1 MIIVVIPVF
10 NEEKTIK
17 NIINK
22 VSNFCDYIIAVND
35 CSTDNTGEVLNSMDN
50 TKLIILE
57 NDKNL
62 GIGGATKK
70 GIKKALEKEV
80 DIIVKFDGDGQHLP
94 EDLPK
99 FIEKIKEKNY
109 DFVKG
114 NRFKLSTDAMPL
126 VKIFGN
132 LIATN
137 LQKIVTGNFKLSD
150 PNNGFIAFKSEI
162 FDFVKLS
169 NLRDDYF
176 FENSLLMNLNIY
188 KFKVTEVPIKTIY
201 GEEKSSIPI
210 MRGSIKLVPVFLKL
224 LYQKNYLNLTQN
236 LSLGSIIF
244 FILNF
249 SIFIKLINYEIIS
262 SIYLLVLAILYAII
276 EVINF
281 LNE

>member
-1 MIIVVIPVF
+1 MIIVVVPVF
-10 NEEKTIK
+10 NEEKTIQ
-17 NIINK
+17 NVINK
-22 VSNFCDYIIAVND
+22 VSKFCDYVIVVND
-35 CSTDNTGEVLNSMDN
+35 CSTDNTGELLNSLDN
-50 TKLIILE
+50 KKLIILE

-70 GIKKALEKEV
+70 GIKKALEIEA
-80 DIIVKFDGDGQHLP
+80 DIIIKFDADGQHLA

-99 FIEKIKEKNY
+99 FIEQIIDNNY

-114 NRFKLSTDAMPL
+114 NRFKLSVDQMPFPKL
-126 VKIFGN
+126 FGN

-137 LQKIVTGNFKLSD
+137 LQKVVTGNFKLSD

-162 FDFVKLS
+162 FDFVKIK

-176 FENSLLMNLNIY
+176 FENSILMNLNIF

-201 GEEKSSIPI
+201 GAEKSSIPLI
-210 MRGSIKLVPVFLKL
+210 RGSIKIIPVFLKL
-224 LYQKNYLNLTQN
+224 LYKKNHLSLIQN

-249 SIFIKLINYEIIS
+249 SIFIKLIIPSFIS
-262 SIYLLVLAILYAII
+262 ITLLLLLGSLYFIV

-281 LNE
+281 LND

>member
-10 NEEKTIK
+10 NEEKTIQ
-17 NIINK
+17 NIINEI
-22 VSNFCDYIIAVND
+22 SNFCDYVIAVND
-35 CSTDNTGEVLNSMDN
+35 ASTDNTGELLNALDN
-50 TKLIILE
+50 KKLIVLE

-70 GIKKALEKEV
+70 GILKALEKEA
-80 DIIVKFDGDGQHLP
+80 DIIVKFDADGQHLP

-99 FIEKIKEKNY
+99 FIEQIEEKNY

-114 NRFKLSTDAMPL
+114 NRFKLSVDEMPL
-126 VKIFGN
+126 VKLFGN

-137 LQKIVTGNFKLSD
+137 LQKVVTGNFKLSD

-162 FDFVKLS
+162 FDFVKVS

-176 FENSLLMNLNIY
+176 FENSFLMNLNIF

-201 GEEKSSIPI
+201 GGEKSSIPLF
-210 MRGSIKLVPVFLKL
+210 RGSIKLIPVFLKL
-224 LYQKNYLNLTQN
+224 LYRKNYLNLIQN
-236 LSLGSIIF
+236 LSLGSVIF
-244 FILNF
+244 FIFNF
-249 SIFIKLINYEIIS
+249 LTIIKLINTSFIS
-262 SIYLLVLAILYAII
+262 TTFLLLLVSLYLII